1 MTDTGAVA
9 FEQALGLIS
18 PLDAE
23 LRAGTKLGGGTEPEM
38 FTLLTA
44 PSTSLYRSATDL
56 SRFELELRR
65 TAASIESG
73 GDSDVSRPATLSAG
87 RLEVVDAAAG
97 SLEVLVVGIGV
108 VQQVLLSDPMRA
120 ILTAATAAGH
130 VQKVVAWVRRHLTPD
145 DPLSKLTLRNAID
158 TLKGLDEIDALRGRL
173 GEPSIDITVAPPSDA
188 GPRAR
193 GPGPGLRRI
202 TQLRRSADGSV
213 TLIVIEEPA

>member
-1 MTDTGAVA
+1 MTD
-9 FEQALGLIS
+9 EQAIAFADALERIS
-18 PLDAE
+18 VLDAE
-23 LRAGTKLGGGTEPEM
+23 LRSGAEPEL

-65 TAASIESG
+65 TAASIEAG
-73 GDSDVSRPATLSAG
+73 GESDVNRPATLSAG

-108 VQQVLLSDPMRA
+108 VQQVLLSDPMKA

-130 VQKVVAWVRRHLTPD
+130 VQKVVAWVRRKLKPD

-158 TLKGLDEIDALRGRL
+158 TLNGLEEIDRLRGRL
-173 GEPSIDITVAPPSDA
+173 GEPSIDITVNPPGEGGA
-188 GPRAR
+188 RAK
-193 GPGPGLRRI
+193 GPGAGLRRI
-202 TQLRRSADGSV
+202 TQVRRSADGSI

>member
-1 MTDTGAVA
+1 MTDEAVD
-9 FEQALGLIS
+9 FERALQLIQ

-23 LRAGTKLGGGTEPEM
+23 LRAGDEPEM

-44 PSTSLYRSATDL
+44 PSTSLYRSANDL

-65 TAASIESG
+65 SAASIEA
-73 GDSDVSRPATLSAG
+73 GDADVNRPATLSAG

-97 SLEVLVVGIGV
+97 SLEVLVVGVGV

-130 VQKVVAWVRRHLTPD
+130 VQKVVAWVRRKLKPE

-158 TLKGLDEIDALRGRL
+158 VLHGLNEIDALRGRL
-173 GEPSIDITVAPPSDA
+173 GEPSIDITVEPPSD
-188 GPRAR
+188 GGSRSK
-193 GPGPGLRRI
+193 GGGSGLRRI
-202 TQLRRSADGSV
+202 TQLRRGPDGSV